1 MTKMTLQSFVNKW
14 AEKVVGE
21 FRTENKSRLLWD
33 ESFVN
38 NFNQLEELE
47 NEMKSVD
54 LSGLPAHCAHMDW
67 DDVVG
72 YVEDEI
78 SFKVQDILGLKY

>member
-1 MTKMTLQSFVNKW
+1 MELHVFVNEW
-14 AEKVVGE
+14 AEKVVRE
-21 FRTENKSRLLWD
+21 FRTEGKCRLLWD

-54 LSGLPAHCAHMDW
+54 LSELPDHCTYMDW
-67 DDVVG
+67 DDVVD

>member
-1 MTKMTLQSFVNKW
+1 MELHVFVNKW
-14 AEKVVGE
+14 SEKVVRE
-21 FRTENKSRLLWD
+21 FRKEGKCRLLWD

-54 LSGLPAHCAHMDW
+54 LSVLPAHCAHMDW
-67 DDVVG
+67 EDVVS
-72 YVEDEI
+72 YIEDEI